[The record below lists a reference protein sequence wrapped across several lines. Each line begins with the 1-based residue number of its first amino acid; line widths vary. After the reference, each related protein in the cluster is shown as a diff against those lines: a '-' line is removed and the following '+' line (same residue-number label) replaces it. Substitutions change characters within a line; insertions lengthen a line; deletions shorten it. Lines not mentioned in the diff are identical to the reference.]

1 MIHRLRKETLCIP
14 RAMSRVVHRA
24 AIASSLGRAPQE
36 LRSKRENSAR
46 LAQYFAFLGWNAI
59 CLGPYIMS
67 KPIPTIQKYMTTAP
81 HTIGK
86 EQPMVLAHRMMR
98 EHRIRNLPVLHDA
111 HIVGVISDRDLNLIE
126 TLRDVDPK
134 VVTVEDAMT
143 PDPYVV
149 GPDVPLDEVVSTMAE
164 KKFGC
169 AVVVQHNK
177 VVGIFTTVDA
187 CRAFAELLHT
197 RLAK

>member
-1 MIHRLRKETLCIP
+1 
-14 RAMSRVVHRA
+14 
-24 AIASSLGRAPQE
+24 
-36 LRSKRENSAR
+36 
-46 LAQYFAFLGWNAI
+46 
-59 CLGPYIMS
+59 MS

-81 HTIGK
+81 QTIGQ
-86 EQPMVLAHRMMR
+86 EQPMTVAHRMMR
-98 EHRIRNLPVLHDA
+98 EHHIRHLPVLHGA
-111 HIVGVISDRDLNLIE
+111 RIVGILSDRDLNLIE

-143 PDPYVV
+143 AQPYAVEPDTA
-149 GPDVPLDEVVSTMAE
+149 LDEVVSTMAE
-164 KKFGC
+164 KKYGC
-169 AVVVQHNK
+169 AVVVQHNH

>member
-1 MIHRLRKETLCIP
+1 
-14 RAMSRVVHRA
+14 
-24 AIASSLGRAPQE
+24 
-36 LRSKRENSAR
+36 
-46 LAQYFAFLGWNAI
+46 
-59 CLGPYIMS
+59 MS

-81 HTIGK
+81 HTIGR
-86 EQPMVLAHRMMR
+86 EQPMALAHRLMR
-98 EHRIRNLPVLHDA
+98 EHHIRHLPVLHEA
-111 HIVGVISDRDLNLIE
+111 RIVGLISDRDLNLIE

-143 PDPYVV
+143 PSPYVV
-149 GPDVPLDEVVSTMAE
+149 EPDTALDDVVSTMAE
-164 KKFGC
+164 KKYGC
-169 AVVVQHNK
+169 AVVVQHHQ